1 MYKWGV
7 GEGGISHFITLLCNS
22 SKSFV
27 GSIVYSKTIIC
38 QRVNLLNTNALFLK
52 DPVCVMNYTVFIKS
66 CTPGLDILA
75 SSITRLFWSLSRKRI
90 KHLLSGSARL
100 HSVPCFDTFISP
112 DSKFSITESIK
123 YYHKKKGVKSSER
136 EKKESNSQ
144 KLCTAVLKILL
155 LPCHFSLV
163 IIGSVCP

>member
-75 SSITRLFWSLSRKRI
+75 SSITRLF
-90 KHLLSGSARL
+90 
-100 HSVPCFDTFISP
+100 
-112 DSKFSITESIK
+112 
-123 YYHKKKGVKSSER
+123 
-136 EKKESNSQ
+136 
-144 KLCTAVLKILL
+144 
-155 LPCHFSLV
+155 
-163 IIGSVCP
+163 